1 MDAQKT
7 IKTYID
13 TQILSC
19 LDRPGYA
26 ARTHKPL
33 RFGPG
38 NPGTC
43 LKPLPNELWNPM
55 PGDKRNHLFLVSGG
69 CLKPLVSELRCSV
82 MEISTRGTVNSF
94 TPVMYWS
101 LFTAAHGLL
110 DFLCFCVFGYCGLFE
125 FVAWRRRFVLFSG
138 RTSFVYRVP
147 LTHLC
152 SPGIKPS
159 VESSKPCLLQ
169 LCLY

>member
-1 MDAQKT
+1 MFV
-7 IKTYID
+7 
-13 TQILSC
+13 SC
-19 LDRPGYA
+19 LDRPGDA

-43 LKPLPNELWNPM
+43 LKPLPNELGNPM
-55 PGDKRNHLFLVSGG
+55 PGDQRNHLFLVSGG

-82 MEISTRGTVNSF
+82 MEISTRGTVNSLCS
-94 TPVMYWS
+94 PAPSKNSLLWLYWS

-152 SPGIKPS
+152 FPGIKPS
-159 VESSKPCLLQ
+159 VSPPNLVSCS
-169 LCLY
+169 CAYTRS